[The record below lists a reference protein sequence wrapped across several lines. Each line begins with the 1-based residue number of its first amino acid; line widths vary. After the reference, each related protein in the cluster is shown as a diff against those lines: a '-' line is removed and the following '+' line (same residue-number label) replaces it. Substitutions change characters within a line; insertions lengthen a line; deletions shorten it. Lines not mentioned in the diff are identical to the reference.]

1 MQYHMMMTYY
11 KVMKQVR
18 KKVELEPASIRKY
31 MKLATKVNAF
41 FPQTKVNKIKLGK
54 VETDHVPC
62 RSTTDRLLFFVHG
75 GAFVFGSSEMHHPI
89 AKRLSRQLGAPAY
102 IPAYRQAPE
111 HTYPIPL
118 EDCFEAYEA
127 LAKRNPGKKIII
139 IGDSAGGNLAAS
151 LCLKLKQTTIC
162 PPDSLILFSPWL
174 DLHTSAESVVRNK
187 SEESLFDKHD
197 LLTYASLY
205 IQGHDPDEPLI
216 SPLRGDLE
224 GMPRTLIQVAENELL
239 FFDGVRFAEKLE
251 RSGVDVVLQVEPNLF
266 HSWQLAPS
274 FLPAA
279 KRSLDQAVLFLQKP
293 S

>member
-18 KKVELEPASIRKY
+18 KKVELEPVSIRKY
-31 MKLATKVNAF
+31 MKLVSKVNAF

-62 RSTTDRLLFFVHG
+62 GHASDQLLFFVHG
-75 GAFVFGSSEMHHPI
+75 GAFVFGSVEMHHPI
-89 AKRLSRQLGAPAY
+89 AKRLSQQLRAPAY

-111 HTYPIPL
+111 HTYPTPL

-127 LAKRNPGKKIII
+127 LAKENPNKKIIV

-151 LCLKLKQTTIC
+151 LCLKLKQSSLST
-162 PPDSLILFSPWL
+162 PESLILFSPWL
-174 DLHTSAESVVRNK
+174 DLHNSAESVVKNK
-187 SEESLFDKHD
+187 AEESLFDKND

-205 IQGHDPDEPLI
+205 VKGHDPGEPLI
-216 SPLRGDLE
+216 SPLRGNLE

-251 RSGVDVVLQVEPNLF
+251 RSGVDVELQVEPNLF
-266 HSWQLAPS
+266 HSWQLVPS

-279 KRSLDQAVLFLQKP
+279 KRSLDQAVLFLQK
-293 S
+293 SS